1 MATFL
6 IAGIPA
12 MVIGLLTGIV
22 ILERHANGVGARK
35 RAEHLKIWLSSQSSA
50 YMRVRG
56 SVAGRLK

>member
-12 MVIGLLTGIV
+12 IVICLLTGIV

-35 RAEHLKIWLSSQSSA
+35 RAEQLKLWLSSQSSA
-50 YMRVRG
+50 SIRVRG
-56 SVAGRLK
+56 SVAGNLR